1 MYPSSLCRCQR
12 SARWY
17 SLYSGSKLGG
27 SSCIFGGAGACETA
41 AALLGVADEAG
52 LSHLRAVAL
61 DFVVMHFEAV
71 AKTTAWAS
79 LPRACADAVAAEVR
93 TPLNATAGCSRTA
106 YWRGY
111 CLGKNIVSATRLS
124 WPLWQDRALLAPP
137 QSCNVIALG
146 QCLCA
151 LHAALILCI
160 CVQATSRFKHSMEL
174 MRKMTA
180 QNKAAVQER

>member
-1 MYPSSLCRCQR
+1 MPPKEVCQCIGTMLV
-12 SARWY
+12 S
-17 SLYSGSKLGG
+17 
-27 SSCIFGGAGACETA
+27 SSCIEGDAGACETA
-41 AALLGVADEAG
+41 AALLGMADEAG

-93 TPLNATAGCSRTA
+93 SPLNASRSS
-106 YWRGY
+106 RIG
-111 CLGKNIVSATRLS
+111 CLGGAKMSEREVLAGLCGHTKACSVTPPSPKCSNLIAVV
-124 WPLWQDRALLAPP
+124 QD
-137 QSCNVIALG
+137 
-146 QCLCA
+146 LCGM
-151 LHAALILCI
+151 HAALVWYI

-180 QNKAAVQER
+180 QSKAAVQDR